1 MPWTGINNSPGRKF
15 RCAINDKAEHVPLRP
30 LCSNGTKTWEV
41 LSSRRRAY
49 HVLVSDHHMEAN
61 IACK

>member
-1 MPWTGINNSPGRKF
+1 
-15 RCAINDKAEHVPLRP
+15 
-30 LCSNGTKTWEV
+30 

-61 IACK
+61 IACKEVRPRPAA